1 MNCFTPDVAK
11 EGPCGPGFIFMLLI
25 QCGSGYCHLDLGKGY
40 LMELRGICDRQFPQ
54 SGLCLVVV
62 LLMTSLNLCPTQ
74 ANWSTITTI
83 HHLEFE
89 VFPTVL

>member
-40 LMELRGICDRQFPQ
+40 LMELRGICDGPRVA
-54 SGLCLVVV
+54 S
-62 LLMTSLNLCPTQ
+62 
-74 ANWSTITTI
+74 A
-83 HHLEFE
+83 
-89 VFPTVL
+89 